1 MNWTIITIN
10 KPTMIC
16 ESNYYFIYCLLF
28 YNLVI
33 IALLNSDLNTK
44 TVS

>member
-10 KPTMIC
+10 KPAMIC
-16 ESNYYFIYCLLF
+16 EGNYYFIIIYLLF

-33 IALLNSDLNTK
+33 TDCWIPI
-44 TVS
+44 